1 MDVESRKNETDDL
14 IYKTEIETQI
24 QRAKVQT
31 LSGGGGGQV
40 GG

>member
-31 LSGGGGGQV
+31 LSGGGGEQV